1 MQNTI
6 EIQCPREIML
16 DLHLNEDEFGDLVK
30 ETSAITLF
38 RDGRITSGMAA
49 AWLGIPRVRFLLKAM
64 QDESVVLLCD
74 TDHEFARET
83 SLL

>member
-1 MQNTI
+1 
-6 EIQCPREIML
+6 ML
-16 DLHLNEDEFGDLVK
+16 DLHLNEEEFGNLIK

-49 AWLGIPRVRFLLKAM
+49 AWLGMPRVQAM
-64 QDESVVLLCD
+64 QDDSVALLCD
-74 TDHEFARET
+74 TNEEFARET

>member
-1 MQNTI
+1 MLHTI
-6 EIQCPREIML
+6 EIQCPSEMML
-16 DLHLNEDEFGDLVK
+16 DLHLNEDEFGALVK

-64 QDESVVLLCD
+64 QDESVELLCN
-74 TDHEFARET
+74 TDHEFAREI

>member
-6 EIQCPREIML
+6 QIQCPSEIML

-49 AWLGIPRVRFLLKAM
+49 AWLDVPRVHFLLKAM
-64 QDESVVLLCD
+64 QDESVSLLCN
-74 TDHEFARET
+74 TDDEFARET

>member
-6 EIQCPREIML
+6 EIQYPSEIML
-16 DLHLNEDEFGDLVK
+16 DLHLNEDEFGDLIK
-30 ETSAITLF
+30 ETSAVTLF

-64 QDESVVLLCD
+64 QDESVALLCD
-74 TDHEFARET
+74 TNEEFIRET